1 MSSLTLITP
10 PANEPVTLEE
20 AKAWLKIDT
29 ADEDALLLRL
39 IATARQMVE
48 HYTSRAVLE
57 QTWRLVVQTPLAL
70 PVIVVSKAPAQK
82 LVAAYV
88 QSASGQQTA
97 LDLSNIRLD
106 SLSQP
111 ARLILSNACLGQ
123 GVGSYAFDIV
133 FGYGATPDSV
143 PEAIKHAVLVMVA
156 QAYEQRS
163 GVDGVS
169 VYPALSLLA
178 PLMLRRV

>member
-20 AKAWLKIDT
+20 AKAWLKIET
-29 ADEDALLLRL
+29 ADEDTLLLRL

-57 QTWRLVVQTPLAL
+57 QTWRLVVQSPLAL
-70 PVIVVSKAPAQK
+70 PVIVVSKAPAQR
-82 LVAAYV
+82 LVAAFV
-88 QSASGQQTA
+88 QSASGDQTA
-97 LDLSNIRLD
+97 LDLNDIRLD

-111 ARLILSNACLGQ
+111 ARLTLSNACLGQ

-143 PEAIKHAVLVMVA
+143 PEAIKQAVLVMVA
-156 QAYEQRS
+156 QAYEQRCATDRLPIDAIA
-163 GVDGVS
+163 G
-169 VYPALSLLA
+169 LIA
-178 PLMLRRV
+178 PYMIRRI

>member
-20 AKAWLKIDT
+20 AKAWLKIET
-29 ADEDALLLRL
+29 ADEDTLLLRL

-57 QTWRLVVQTPLAL
+57 QTWRLVVQSPLAL
-70 PVIVVSKAPAQK
+70 PVIVVSKAPAQR
-82 LVAAYV
+82 LVA
-88 QSASGQQTA
+88 
-97 LDLSNIRLD
+97 
-106 SLSQP
+106 
-111 ARLILSNACLGQ
+111 
-123 GVGSYAFDIV
+123 AFDIV
-133 FGYGATPDSV
+133 FGYGATPASV
-143 PEAIKHAVLVMVA
+143 PEAIKQAVLVMVA

-163 GVDGVS
+163 GVDGLS